1 MIFAVH
7 LSDGAIA
14 TPWLIGGFV
23 GAAILLLIACFRLTE
38 EWIPRIGVLS
48 AAFFVASSLRIPFA
62 IIPTSVH
69 PILNGPVG
77 VILGRRAPLAITI
90 GLVLQYFLVAHGG
103 LTTLGLNA
111 CIIGIPAVAA
121 GWLYPVLR
129 KAGMPTFLRGAILGG
144 SAVAASA
151 IIDYFVLLA
160 GGKEDWIALA
170 RLVLVAHVPIVIVEG
185 LLLGVI
191 VQYVEKVKPELL
203 RAQSA
208 TASAPGDV
216 PREEAP
222 TPPPRT
228 TDNTRS
234 SGDTGSSPPATS
246 RAR

>member
-1 MIFAVH
+1 MLFAVH

-23 GAAILLLIACFRLTE
+23 GAAILLLIACFKLTE

-62 IIPTSVH
+62 IVPTSVH

-77 VILGRRAPLAITI
+77 VILGRRAPLAIAI
-90 GLVLQYFLVAHGG
+90 GLMLQYFLVAHGG

-111 CIIGIPAVAA
+111 CIIGVPAVAA
-121 GWLYPVLR
+121 GWLYPLLR
-129 KAGMPTFLRGAILGG
+129 KVRVPTFLRGAILGG

-160 GGKEDWIALA
+160 GGKEEWITLA
-170 RLVLVAHVPIVIVEG
+170 QLVLVAHIPIVIIEG

-203 RAQSA
+203 RATTA
-208 TASAPGDV
+208 TASV
-216 PREEAP
+216 PRDELREG
-222 TPPPRT
+222 TPRPPQRT
-228 TDNTRS
+228 TDSIRS
-234 SGDTGSSPPATS
+234 NGDTGSSPPATS